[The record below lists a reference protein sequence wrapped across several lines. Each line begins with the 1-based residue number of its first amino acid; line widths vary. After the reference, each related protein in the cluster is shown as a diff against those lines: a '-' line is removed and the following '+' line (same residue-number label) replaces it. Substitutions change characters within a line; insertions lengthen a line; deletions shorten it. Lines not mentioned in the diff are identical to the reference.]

1 MVIQRH
7 HDKDRSTNEGQSAQ
21 GERQRELPLMASVL
35 EGLPPSGFR
44 SNSITEYKDFTS

>member
-21 GERQRELPLMASVL
+21 GEREGEFPIMAFVR

-44 SNSITEYKDFTS
+44 SNSIKGFKDFTG